1 MQNFSWQRLSAS
13 KVILLLACLLFQ
25 QCATAQV
32 SRSTIPGYVSHEHVP
47 DASTGV
53 GAATIISPQPQP
65 QPLPNSN
72 NSINP
77 NPNPN
82 LTAGQSTAVLA
93 PAAARGY
100 GAGDFLA
107 TTTSLIE
114 GYSII
119 DYKGL
124 VEGASV
130 RVPTWA
136 EDSAAG
142 SQEVYGGSIASYAQL
157 CEEARTEAYLT
168 LVKRAKQN
176 GANAVIGI
184 HFDSQVMPLDK
195 GKFASGV
202 VCVGTAVVVR
212 RKAAR

>member
-1 MQNFSWQRLSAS
+1 MQNLTWHKLSNS
-13 KVILLLACLLFQ
+13 RVIFLLACLLFQ
-25 QCATAQV
+25 PGAIAQPA
-32 SRSTIPGYVSHEHVP
+32 RNTIPGYVSHEHIP
-47 DASTGV
+47 DASTGAS
-53 GAATIISPQPQP
+53 AAALISPQPLQNINTNAN
-65 QPLPNSN
+65 LP
-72 NSINP
+72 P
-77 NPNPN
+77 R
-82 LTAGQSTAVLA
+82 QSAAVVA
-93 PAAARGY
+93 PAVARGY
-100 GAGDFLA
+100 GGSDFLA

-202 VCVGTAVVVR
+202 VCVGTAVTVR
-212 RKAAR
+212 RKPVR

>member
-1 MQNFSWQRLSAS
+1 MQNFSWQRFTAS
-13 KVILLLACLLFQ
+13 RVILLLACLLFQ
-25 QCATAQV
+25 QCATAQS
-32 SRSTIPGYVSHEHVP
+32 SRNTIPGYVSHEHVP
-47 DASTGV
+47 DASTGT

-65 QPLPNSN
+65 LPNIN
-72 NSINP
+72 NVTNNANP
-77 NPNPN
+77 
-82 LTAGQSTAVLA
+82 AAAQSAAVLA

-100 GAGDFLA
+100 GSGDFLA
-107 TTTSLIE
+107 TTTSMIE

-195 GKFASGV
+195 GKFATGV
-202 VCVGTAVVVR
+202 VCVGTAVTVR
-212 RKAAR
+212 RKPIK